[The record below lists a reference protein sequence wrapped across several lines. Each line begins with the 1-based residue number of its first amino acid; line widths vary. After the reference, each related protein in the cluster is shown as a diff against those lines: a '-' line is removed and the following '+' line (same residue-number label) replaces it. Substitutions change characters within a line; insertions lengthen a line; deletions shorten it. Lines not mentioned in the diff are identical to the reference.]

1 MKFQSIKISEKIHLA
16 LRWLVY
22 LAQNQKKKPLSLT
35 DFAISEN
42 LSFYFLQ
49 KISRLLKKKGLI
61 KAERGARGGYFLAKH
76 PQKISLKEIFE
87 AVEGKISLIDCNNY
101 PTCPLHHCPSRL
113 IWQKLNKQIINL
125 FSRIKLSDIL

>member
-1 MKFQSIKISEKIHLA
+1 MKFRSVKISEKIHLA

-22 LAQNQKKKPLSLT
+22 LAQNQHKNPSSLAG
-35 DFAISEN
+35 FSAKEN

-61 KAERGARGGYFLAKH
+61 KAERGARGGYLLAKR
-76 PQKISLKEIFE
+76 PRKISLKEIFE
-87 AVEGKISLIDCNNY
+87 AVEGEISLIDCSDY
-101 PTCPLHHCPSRL
+101 PTCPLRRCSSRL
-113 IWQKLNKQIINL
+113 IWQKLNKQIITL